1 VQLATAL
8 NPLEILHAMRTI
20 MRLSMT
26 EKTRG
31 AKLIFTGYAAMV
43 LVTVPYLIRA
53 HTLIV
58 KARAPV
64 AALRMVMGFHGKTRA
79 QTW

>member
-1 VQLATAL
+1 
-8 NPLEILHAMRTI
+8 MRTI
-20 MRLSMT
+20 MRLSIM
-26 EKTRG
+26 EKPRD
-31 AKLIFTGYAAMV
+31 ARLNFTGYAAMV

-53 HTLIV
+53 QTLIV

-79 QTW
+79 RTW